1 MQNILIADSGST
13 KTAWCIIEGE
23 NRQFFYTQGIN
34 PYQQS
39 EDDIIAELQRAL
51 VPEVRSAEAIYFY
64 GAGCT
69 AEKAPVVASALRRSI
84 STDADIYVDSD
95 MLGAARSLCGRES
108 GVVCILGTG
117 SNSCLY
123 DGTELVSNVSPL
135 GYVLGDEGSGAYIGK
150 RLVGN
155 CLKRQFS
162 EEVCRLFSEEIQLST
177 ASIVNKVYREP
188 FPNRFLASLSPFCS
202 RHRDLPEIHAFL
214 VDCFREFFI
223 RNVALYG
230 RKELPVHFIG
240 SVAWNYHQEL
250 EEAAAQLGFTIG
262 KIEQDPMEG
271 LIQYHSCK

>member
-39 EDDIIAELQRAL
+39 EDDIIAELQRSL
-51 VPEVRSAEAIYFY
+51 VPEVRNAEAIYFY

-84 STDADIYVDSD
+84 STEADIFVDSD

-202 RHRDLPEIHAFL
+202 RHRDLPEIHEFL
-214 VDCFREFFI
+214 VDCFREFFL
-223 RNVALYG
+223 RNVALYE

-240 SVAWNYHQEL
+240 SVAWNYRQEL
-250 EEAAAQLGFTIG
+250 EEAAAQLGFRIG
-262 KIEQDPMEG
+262 KIEQDPLDG
-271 LIQYHSCK
+271 LIQYHACK